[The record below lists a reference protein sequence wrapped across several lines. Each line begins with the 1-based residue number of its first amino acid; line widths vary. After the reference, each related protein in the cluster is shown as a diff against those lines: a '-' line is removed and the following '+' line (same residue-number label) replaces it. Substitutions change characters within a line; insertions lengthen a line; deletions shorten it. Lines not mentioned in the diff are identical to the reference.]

1 MVKPLKKYLGLIPV
15 ALFALILGCGG
26 GGGGGGS
33 NGGGGC
39 RQVAYLSGNTGVQ
52 AGDTILGQVTD
63 EGGCVMPNVTV
74 RFFNAANQQQGS
86 AVTNTDGYWRGP
98 APTTVTK
105 VDVDGDLLPL
115 TVYKG
120 FAYGSAIFQ
129 ASTTTPVNTDCK
141 VPAPALNTNS
151 VTHMPNGPFRFYLA
165 TSPPP
170 PPPTGCV
177 P

>member
-1 MVKPLKKYLGLIPV
+1 MKNLKYILPLLPIV
-15 ALFALILGCGG
+15 MFALIVGCGGG

-63 EGGCVMPNVTV
+63 EAGCVMPNVTV
-74 RFFNAANQQQGS
+74 RFFNAANVLQGS

-105 VDVDGDLLPL
+105 VDVNGDLLPA

-120 FAYGSAIFQ
+120 FAYGAAIFQ
-129 ASTTTPVNTDCK
+129 ASTTTPVTTDCK
-141 VPAPALNTNS
+141 VPAPGLTS
-151 VTHMPNGPFRFYLA
+151 GVTTHMPNGPFRFYLA